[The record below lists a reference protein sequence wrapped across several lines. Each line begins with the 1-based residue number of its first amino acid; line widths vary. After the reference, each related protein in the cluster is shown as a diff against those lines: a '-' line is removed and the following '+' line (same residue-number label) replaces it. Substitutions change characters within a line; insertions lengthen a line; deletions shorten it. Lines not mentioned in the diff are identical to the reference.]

1 MSKRN
6 TIKVRQDKLKDAFL
20 EQLKRSATIENACQK
35 VGVGRSTVYRW
46 RDTNKKFKKQIDDSL
61 EEGRQ
66 FMSDVAENQL
76 FSLISEKDMPAI
88 RLYLTT
94 HNPRYSNKL
103 ELSGSVSGKDEPL
116 TKEQRKLIRKAI
128 KLSSININNKNK
140 CTLKKK

>member
-1 MSKRN
+1 MSKEN
-6 TIKVRQDKLKDAFL
+6 TVKQRREKIKTAFL
-20 EQLKRSATIENACQK
+20 EQLKRSATIENACHK
-35 VGVGRSTVYRW
+35 VGIGRSTVYRW
-46 RDTNKKFKKQIDDSL
+46 RDSNKKFRKQIEDAL

-103 ELSGSVSGKDEPL
+103 ELSGSVSNKDEPL
-116 TKEQRKLIRKAI
+116 TKEQKKLIRKAI
-128 KLSSININNKNK
+128 RLSSIKVNKK
-140 CTLKKK
+140 RKDE